1 MLDDNGMEIET
12 PVTPSSDEKTVNEEG
27 KDLSNKG
34 EPMIPKS
41 RLDQVSSQLR
51 AEREQRA
58 LLEEKVNSL
67 TASKDASVDPD
78 LQKVAEAMAPLF
90 VQKGF
95 ITKEQQEA
103 EDSARKYSEQLKTL
117 STKYNGEDG
126 RPTFDPFEIS
136 EYAKQTQVFD
146 LETAYEKK
154 YKKELFDW
162 EVQHMNDNSGDID
175 TEKQGEKVF
184 NNGRNQDVLTR
195 ESIAKKLAEP
205 GGSEWYEKNREM
217 LLKALEKGQIK

>member
-1 MLDDNGMEIET
+1 MLDENGIEIET
-12 PVTPSSDEKTVNEEG
+12 QVTPSSDNKTVNDEG

-41 RLDQVSSQLR
+41 RLDQVSSQLK

-58 LLEEKVNSL
+58 LLEAKVNSL
-67 TASKDASVDPD
+67 TETKDQDPD
-78 LQKVAEAMAPLF
+78 LQKVAEALSPLF

-103 EDSARKYSEQLKTL
+103 DESAKRYSEQLKNL
-117 STKYNGEDG
+117 SSKYDGEDG

-162 EVQHMNDNSGDID
+162 EVQHMNDNGGDVD
-175 TEKQGEKVF
+175 TEKAGEKVY
-184 NNGRNQDVLTR
+184 NNGRNQDLLTR

-205 GGSEWYEKNREM
+205 GGAEWYEKNRDV